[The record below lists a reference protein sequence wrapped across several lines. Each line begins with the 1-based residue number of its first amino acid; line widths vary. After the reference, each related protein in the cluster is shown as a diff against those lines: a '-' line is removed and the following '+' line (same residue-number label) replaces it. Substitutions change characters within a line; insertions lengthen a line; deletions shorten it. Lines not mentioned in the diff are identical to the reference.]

1 VAPGTDDAPGVQTDA
16 VEAMIAEIARG
27 LVDHP
32 DAVRVVRR
40 DDRGS
45 VRLELHV
52 APEDRGQVIGR
63 GGRSAHA
70 LRVLLRAAQPV
81 VGAPVALDIVD

>member
-1 VAPGTDDAPGVQTDA
+1 MDEPGRADVSTTAA
-16 VEAMIAEIARG
+16 EAMIAEIARG

-32 DAVRVVRR
+32 DAVRVERR
-40 DDRGS
+40 DRRGA
-45 VRLELHV
+45 VRIELHV

-70 LRVLLRAAQPV
+70 LRVLLRAASPV
-81 VGAPVALDIVD
+81 AGAPLALDIVDE